1 MGIYQGCL
9 GFCGL
14 SGNRTHAG
22 LLGLDDSARMNKPSS
37 VNGNWIWRMNKSD
50 LTDELAEKIRELT
63 YIYRRC

>member
-1 MGIYQGCL
+1 MQD
-9 GFCGL
+9 F
-14 SGNRTHAG
+14 
-22 LLGLDDSARMNKPSS
+22 LGLDDSARMNKPSS